1 MYSTSPCGLI
11 DSVKEINK
19 GVKQMGLETISTI
32 ALTIAV
38 GAGIALVTYMAGYL
52 HGSLKTDADWR
63 DSINKQFARGK

>member
-1 MYSTSPCGLI
+1 
-11 DSVKEINK
+11 
-19 GVKQMGLETISTI
+19 MGLETISTI